1 MQLGQGEVRWRR
13 RTLADFISSLPTRT
27 RTSLIHYDTRGDNTD
42 SITGWMEG
50 RIDDIIS
57 QMFLNQHLHKQSP
70 AHVHVLDKGIE
81 GGGGRG
87 HVHVLNKGIEGGGE
101 RGHVHVL
108 DKGIEGGG
116 GRGHEGRGQ
125 EFTHCIHCTIYHS
138 STPKMLKDTYSY
150 LHVPIKRKPVT
161 RNSLRVFIIDPNL
174 DQSLTSHLMVRPA

>member
-87 HVHVLNKGIEGGGE
+87 H
-101 RGHVHVL
+101 
-108 DKGIEGGG
+108 
-116 GRGHEGRGQ
+116 EGRGQ